1 MEWNKRGVDDGVE
14 PAVVSAERADV
25 GDLEAGVGQAP
36 LGGFGLGELDGR
48 RRKVEPDGGEA
59 ALREIQVDRRL
70 AAADVEHVAVE
81 LALLDQ
87 RRDLRLRFADA
98 PRRLGAEP
106 QLRSLALVC
115 VLEQIL

>member
-1 MEWNKRGVDDGVE
+1 MEKRGVDDCVE
-14 PAVVSAERADV
+14 PAVESAERADV

-36 LGGFGLGELDGR
+36 LGGLGLGELDGR
-48 RRKVEPDGGEA
+48 RRKVQSDGGEA
-59 ALREIQVDRRL
+59 ALREVQIDRRL

-87 RRDLRLRFADA
+87 RRDLRLRFTDA

-106 QLRSLALVC
+106 
-115 VLEQIL
+115 